1 MRNKTSQFR
10 ENQMQN
16 LSKRTTNAR
25 GLEKATTEYAESL
38 SDAELAEENSIADSM
53 SNAAVNIDIDSQTD

>member
-16 LSKRTTNAR
+16 LSKRTTNAKE
-25 GLEKATTEYAESL
+25 LEKATTEYAESL

-53 SNAAVNIDIDSQTD
+53 SNAAENIDIDSQTD